1 LLVDG
6 TLDECIRQF
15 EIHTAPQPPLVG
27 AVLSE
32 EHIVEARA
40 AAGFSLIW
48 ICPARSRLSALP
60 VRLSRARIHW
70 CRRSGGIQHSLKN
83 YNGKGVQNVAVGK
96 PAKWKL
102 KKASTERRLASK
114 AEFNGGW
121 ELQTYIRIVPGRP
134 RHTLQVRRP
143 QLSPCAGAVSLPCGI
158 TMATRPREPDY
169 AEGV

>member
-1 LLVDG
+1 VVKPVIGQPIRRSIVPSGGSSHITSQRASCREQRPYLLVDG

-70 CRRSGGIQHSLKN
+70 CRRPGCIQHSLRD
-83 YNGKGVQNVAVGK
+83 YNDKGVQN
-96 PAKWKL
+96 
-102 KKASTERRLASK
+102 
-114 AEFNGGW
+114 
-121 ELQTYIRIVPGRP
+121 I
-134 RHTLQVRRP
+134 
-143 QLSPCAGAVSLPCGI
+143 
-158 TMATRPREPDY
+158 
-169 AEGV
+169 AEGKAREVEAGRLPTEAALLHPGAIWTYLGY